1 MDMIKFLS
9 KRKKE
14 NRQSLIIDNFNVDLL
29 NEKLAIAQRRNSF
42 SDSTNDSNLSIES
55 SPDNSRNY
63 NDNPRN
69 YNDNP
74 RNDNNNSRNDNN
86 NSRNDNNNSRNY
98 NDDSRTYNNNNNSR
112 NYNDDSRTYNDNK
125 WNENDSTR
133 NFKEKENEI
142 LNENYNNISKVPQMN
157 RYDKPVVSGI
167 QESEYYNSRNSYDN
181 VNNSNKRQ
189 EHDEHTCKLCYNKQ
203 DIKDSFMILT
213 CGHIFHIRC
222 LVDSHYTD
230 ANKCGVIDEDYFNS
244 RICCVCSSRMEMEDI
259 LYIHNKF
266 YKNTKEYIVRQ
277 DETIEKLD
285 KQMTKLKE
293 ELRTCYEYKQK
304 LEHQR
309 EKSRQITVTINTMI

>member
-1 MDMIKFLS
+1 MDMLKFLN

-14 NRQSLIIDNFNVDLL
+14 NRQSLIIDNL
-29 NEKLAIAQRRNSF
+29 NIDSLREQFTQRRNSL
-42 SDSTNDSNLSIES
+42 STESTNTYSITDQYITDQSIINQSITDQSIIEQS
-55 SPDNSRNY
+55 IIEQSIYKTEPKQSITEQFITEQSIYKIETEKLLETPVHNY
-63 NDNPRN
+63 EIPNIK
-69 YNDNP
+69 Y
-74 RNDNNNSRNDNN
+74 
-86 NSRNDNNNSRNY
+86 
-98 NDDSRTYNNNNNSR
+98 
-112 NYNDDSRTYNDNK
+112 
-125 WNENDSTR
+125 
-133 NFKEKENEI
+133 KENEI
-142 LNENYNNISKVPQMN
+142 LKKNYDNISRPLKVNIM
-157 RYDKPVVSGI
+157 DKSISSGI
-167 QESEYYNSRNSYDN
+167 QENNYYNSNEYSCVDN
-181 VNNSNKRQ
+181 TSQSKRQ
-189 EHDEHTCKLCYNKQ
+189 ERDDHKCNLCYNKNQ
-203 DIKDSFMILT
+203 IKDSFMILT

-244 RICCVCSSRMEMEDI
+244 RICYVCSSQMEMEDI

>member
-1 MDMIKFLS
+1 MMIKFLS

-14 NRQSLIIDNFNVDLL
+14 NRQSLIIDNINLDSLREQF
-29 NEKLAIAQRRNSF
+29 AQRRNSL
-42 SDSTNDSNLSIES
+42 TTES
-55 SPDNSRNY
+55 SN
-63 NDNPRN
+63 
-69 YNDNP
+69 
-74 RNDNNNSRNDNN
+74 
-86 NSRNDNNNSRNY
+86 
-98 NDDSRTYNNNNNSR
+98 TYSI
-112 NYNDDSRTYNDNK
+112 
-125 WNENDSTR
+125 NENESSENSSNEYQPYFDHLKDEPIEKNVYKMPTTR
-133 NFKEKENEI
+133 NEMPTTRNEIPTTRNEIPTTRNEIPTARNEMPTTKYKENEI
-142 LNENYNNISKVPQMN
+142 LKENYNNFKDNINHNMN
-157 RYDKPVVSGI
+157 KPIILGI
-167 QESEYYNSRNSYDN
+167 EENGYYNSTDYSRVEHSTPSKRDDHKCNLCC
-181 VNNSNKRQ
+181 NKNQ
-189 EHDEHTCKLCYNKQ
+189 
-203 DIKDSFMILT
+203 IKDSFMILT